1 MEEAKSHQTPEIKI
15 EPPSPVIES
24 IHNIK
29 SKHENQAKDLS
40 EESNVT
46 QKKVYPKESEVVQT
60 QESSQQSQQ
69 NFDGLDREEMKKQE
83 ADILTEKEQTSLYE
97 KFPLQEEKQIKH
109 KLKRR
114 VSKKSSKV
122 KPQKNGDKMD
132 ANEIDDKT
140 HGKEKRNVNLGVE
153 ETQESNAIE
162 ETKVEELSTRQG
174 ESKTQTREEKENTD
188 ISGNKSLETVAEN
201 KCQEAS
207 IGQPNVAS
215 DPAFTSDGV
224 KARMHGDKQHKSP
237 PEKDSDKSQI
247 HIENDKNDKANLN
260 DGDDIVKEILGSC
273 SHVNKILSRIM
284 DDKLE
289 ADEEQHD
296 SHNSMVDVLCNKDE
310 IVPKSFEE
318 KPVDLVESIA
328 DLTVDKVKEYL
339 LIEEQAN
346 KILMKELEE
355 TKKKKEQLERKKN
368 VEPKAPAQQN
378 YQNKLTQDTSAP
390 LKHTSI
396 VNSNRA
402 SDVLLKQKPKVEE
415 TKRTHFKSKKEEQ
428 MSRIKDFLKDPNSPT
443 TKDIQLDV
451 RLKKTDSEKEESSKE
466 ITKIF
471 DHLYIAS
478 YAAVKENQTG
488 VEEISSAIEISN
500 RPNLKSFQDVLHIVY
515 SDENVMLKTIFEKI
529 ADKVENTK
537 KMGGKILITCEQ
549 STGVSAAMCIPYLI
563 KYGKLNTREAVKMLE
578 KKRKQAKPNP
588 GIIIRLEEWEAK
600 QSQLGVTGGFSALLV
615 SWFPMLF
622 IIILGYLLFRKIF
635 DVVEKDHTIEKR
647 SDADFYTKLYEY
659 FDVRKWP

>member
-1 MEEAKSHQTPEIKI
+1 MEEVKSHQTPEIKI

-122 KPQKNGDKMD
+122 KSQNNDDKTD
-132 ANEIDDKT
+132 ANEIDDET

-153 ETQESNAIE
+153 EIQESNAIKE
-162 ETKVEELSTRQG
+162 KPSFKETKVHQIQETISPRDRLETQTLVEELSTRQA

-215 DPAFTSDGV
+215 DPAFTSDRV
-224 KARMHGDKQHKSP
+224 KVRMHGDKQHKSL

-247 HIENDKNDKANLN
+247 HIENVKNDKANLN

-296 SHNSMVDVLCNKDE
+296 SNNSMVDVLCNKEE

-346 KILMKELEE
+346 KILKKELEE
-355 TKKKKEQLERKKN
+355 TKKNE
-368 VEPKAPAQQN
+368 EPRAPAQQN
-378 YQNKLTQDTSAP
+378 YQKKLTQETSES

-396 VNSNRA
+396 VNS
-402 SDVLLKQKPKVEE
+402 
-415 TKRTHFKSKKEEQ
+415 
-428 MSRIKDFLKDPNSPT
+428 
-443 TKDIQLDV
+443 
-451 RLKKTDSEKEESSKE
+451 
-466 ITKIF
+466 
-471 DHLYIAS
+471 
-478 YAAVKENQTG
+478 
-488 VEEISSAIEISN
+488 
-500 RPNLKSFQDVLHIVY
+500 
-515 SDENVMLKTIFEKI
+515 
-529 ADKVENTK
+529 
-537 KMGGKILITCEQ
+537 
-549 STGVSAAMCIPYLI
+549 
-563 KYGKLNTREAVKMLE
+563 
-578 KKRKQAKPNP
+578 
-588 GIIIRLEEWEAK
+588 
-600 QSQLGVTGGFSALLV
+600 
-615 SWFPMLF
+615 
-622 IIILGYLLFRKIF
+622 
-635 DVVEKDHTIEKR
+635 
-647 SDADFYTKLYEY
+647 
-659 FDVRKWP
+659 